1 CLWIVR
7 RWRGKKSDND
17 SRAIYGKSMFCRERT
32 LAAVVA
38 SAPRLRYSGGMG
50 SLSPPSG
57 PGLHQTPPKTYS
69 QAASL
74 ESKVPEDQF
83 SKVVRF
89 APVADLQGDVAS
101 VDLPAE
107 LLSDSEPLWSAYIV
121 GHFMGDAPHIG
132 KVHAIVNRIWSFPE
146 RPVKIDAQFISP
158 KTVLFRIDNPQLKAR
173 VLKKNFWHIADVPI
187 VVREWSPKTASAQPD
202 LTAVPLWVDLKG
214 VPDHLFSQNGLTFF
228 GDTIGRTVKLHPNT
242 ERCVRLDVARLL
254 VVMNL
259 EEPLPASISVRGTGE
274 TLSVNYPWLPPRC
287 LGCQTWG
294 HTDKNCPKNKK
305 TQRRDGGSEE
315 HDWRGNIN
323 ELSKSI
329 DIEEPVLEAAK
340 LIEVAKG
347 QAASTAQAEDTQD
360 LLVTWKRMLINL
372 RFAEEA
378 VHENEAWLTIP
389 QNNSPSARRKIG
401 NTSKKSEAELP
412 TSSPSRYQ
420 LLSDELEEGEVDE
433 TSGESDDD
441 TSGESQAALDQKEQ
455 LEKQKSGK
463 NKKAQ
468 RNVPSVN
475 VGAKKVQ
482 TKRTKNKQNNHASS
496 RRH

>member
-1 CLWIVR
+1 
-7 RWRGKKSDND
+7 
-17 SRAIYGKSMFCRERT
+17 MFCET
-32 LAAVVA
+32 
-38 SAPRLRYSGGMG
+38 
-50 SLSPPSG
+50 
-57 PGLHQTPPKTYS
+57 
-69 QAASL
+69 
-74 ESKVPEDQF
+74 
-83 SKVVRF
+83 
-89 APVADLQGDVAS
+89 
-101 VDLPAE
+101 
-107 LLSDSEPLWSAYIV
+107 
-121 GHFMGDAPHIG
+121 
-132 KVHAIVNRIWSFPE
+132 
-146 RPVKIDAQFISP
+146 RPV
-158 KTVLFRIDNPQLKAR
+158 
-173 VLKKNFWHIADVPI
+173 
-187 VVREWSPKTASAQPD
+187 
-202 LTAVPLWVDLKG
+202 
-214 VPDHLFSQNGLTFF
+214 
-228 GDTIGRTVKLHPNT
+228 
-242 ERCVRLDVARLL
+242 
-254 VVMNL
+254 
-259 EEPLPASISVRGTGE
+259 
-274 TLSVNYPWLPPRC
+274 
-287 LGCQTWG
+287 
-294 HTDKNCPKNKK
+294 
-305 TQRRDGGSEE
+305 
-315 HDWRGNIN
+315 N

-360 LLVTWKRMLINL
+360 LLVNVEKN
-372 RFAEEA
+372 AHQSQGSPVEEA